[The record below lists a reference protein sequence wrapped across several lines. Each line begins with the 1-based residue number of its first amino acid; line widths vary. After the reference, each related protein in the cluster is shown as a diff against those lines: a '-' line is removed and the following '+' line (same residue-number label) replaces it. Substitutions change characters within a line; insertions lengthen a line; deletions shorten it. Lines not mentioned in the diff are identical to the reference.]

1 MVFVTLHIWI
11 IIPLLFFKP
20 QEFLVVKNE
29 LCHIDILL
37 HIRPCPVIAVES
49 NKTII
54 KVTSEGNNKNGSWT
68 NNKTI
73 NKATSEGNNKNG
85 SWTNNKTAD
94 NVNWKT
100 NNGSSIKFMILE
112 LDHREVI
119 WSVWEY
125 KEDKILKCM
134 EP

>member
-68 NNKTI
+68 NNKT
-73 NKATSEGNNKNG
+73 ANN
-85 SWTNNKTAD
+85 A
-94 NVNWKT
+94 NWKT
-100 NNGSSIKFMILE
+100 NNGSSIEFMILE
-112 LDHREVI
+112 LDHSKVNC
-119 WSVWEY
+119 SVWEY
-125 KEDKILKCM
+125 KEDKIL
-134 EP
+134 